1 METMLAVG
9 EGARQ
14 ESLTLRVDES
24 APPSVELTRADG
36 TVSAHVG
43 ADLFECLKS
52 VRRLLESDGLLICC
66 QGARPSVFPSGMNRQ
81 MSNGRLAYPLR
92 RDPPLTDADL
102 VDIFAPAD
110 FSEVASIE
118 DQDKAVRDFFGFP
131 KR

>member
-1 METMLAVG
+1 MERGSTTRVIPRPEEGEVETMLAVG

-52 VRRLLESDGLLICC
+52 VRRLL
-66 QGARPSVFPSGMNRQ
+66 
-81 MSNGRLAYPLR
+81 
-92 RDPPLTDADL
+92 
-102 VDIFAPAD
+102 
-110 FSEVASIE
+110 
-118 DQDKAVRDFFGFP
+118 
-131 KR
+131 